1 MTSTLSILSLEAQ
14 KLKIGNYTMWFKDN
28 IIYCSDGTKT
38 VQLNLN
44 SFTVDA
50 YDPTVNKNN
59 LPYDNNDIIEYKSQ
73 TVSNALYE
81 QLGQI
86 IQNEKDIA
94 EIRLELPG
102 LEFDPLVDTAM
113 LPYNNNGVAADKE
126 QTIYQSLVNI
136 LNTALSSVGFYD
148 PTKNTATLPY
158 IENNASGTPT
168 LYEKNQTVSD
178 SLKNV
183 MNRLIELIL
192 SGGTTYDPTINK
204 NNLPYI
210 TANACAYKEQTV
222 SQALENIISHLL
234 DNFEFN
240 SDSVGVLKNLT
251 MDGKTIIGVKS
262 PEDDVEELTRD
273 ITTSEV
279 KDVVTLMSYE
289 YYEAH
294 KDELKGEKGDTGAQ
308 GPAGPQG
315 PKGDN
320 GLDGEDGEDGSE
332 AVSWIWGLINA
343 GATGATWASLQGQV
357 STLTTVVAACQAQ
370 LTAMAVNDLQ
380 QQVMQRA
387 GEMIDDIQGTVGNTI
402 WEKITNCIKSVKN
415 TFNQGFQRL
424 DNQVANNTANN
435 LAQRQFT
442 ESLMED
448 ASITPLALTRAE
460 GDANGDGTGDGNVDV
475 GEDTNDKLTF
485 ADDETYLDWL
495 YELYPSFKE
504 IVTHSSNVVV
514 SNKIEYTEAQQMLYY
529 LYLLL
534 AQNNEEMYQKIP
546 DINNVEYLRIKS
558 ELSDDFMTLTY
569 NGFSMKDSQMNWST
583 SVSAGSIDIQDMND
597 NMPTIYKLHI
607 TPELI
612 TISDLNQT
620 GPIIQL
626 RASDGIKVN
635 GTPVSLEGHTH
646 SEYATKEEVAAL
658 EARIAALEAKLNT
671 S

>member
-1 MTSTLSILSLEAQ
+1 
-14 KLKIGNYTMWFKDN
+14 
-28 IIYCSDGTKT
+28 
-38 VQLNLN
+38 
-44 SFTVDA
+44 
-50 YDPTVNKNN
+50 
-59 LPYDNNDIIEYKSQ
+59 
-73 TVSNALYE
+73 
-81 QLGQI
+81 
-86 IQNEKDIA
+86 
-94 EIRLELPG
+94 
-102 LEFDPLVDTAM
+102 
-113 LPYNNNGVAADKE
+113 
-126 QTIYQSLVNI
+126 
-136 LNTALSSVGFYD
+136 
-148 PTKNTATLPY
+148 
-158 IENNASGTPT
+158 
-168 LYEKNQTVSD
+168 
-178 SLKNV
+178 
-183 MNRLIELIL
+183 
-192 SGGTTYDPTINK
+192 
-204 NNLPYI
+204 
-210 TANACAYKEQTV
+210 
-222 SQALENIISHLL
+222 
-234 DNFEFN
+234 
-240 SDSVGVLKNLT
+240 

-357 STLTTVVAACQAQ
+357 HTLTGICTMLQTQIAAAAVGQIQQDVVDAAGKA
-370 LTAMAVNDLQ
+370 
-380 QQVMQRA
+380 
-387 GEMIDDIQGTVGNTI
+387 IDEIQGTAGYTI

-460 GDANGDGTGDGNVDV
+460 GDTNEDGTGDGNVDV

-485 ADDETYLDWL
+485 ADDETYLNWL

-546 DINNVEYLRIKS
+546 DISNL
-558 ELSDDFMTLTY
+558 DTLTISKDIMIPNEETDTGY
-569 NGFSMKDSQMNWST
+569 TLLKSGAFYSYDKERQIDITLNGINIHNFTDNQTMYIGPGSISVNGK
-583 SVSAGSIDIQDMND
+583 SVSF
-597 NMPTIYKLHI
+597 
-607 TPELI
+607 
-612 TISDLNQT
+612 
-620 GPIIQL
+620 
-626 RASDGIKVN
+626 
-635 GTPVSLEGHTH
+635 EGHTH

-658 EARIAALEAKLNT
+658 EARIAALEAKLNAN
-671 S
+671 